1 MDAAANPIGS
11 PRAAAPGLLL
21 SCHPVPTA
29 GVTLVSALL
38 AAGVGLPAAQV
49 ALLTGAVLTGQLSI
63 GWSNDCIDADRD
75 AATAR
80 PDKPAAT
87 GRVPRN
93 LVAGAAGVALV
104 ATVALSFTLG
114 LPAALALLTLVASGW
129 IYNLGLKGTVLS
141 GLAYL
146 VGFGALPLAPSL
158 ALPGHPLPPWW
169 VPAAGALLGLGAH
182 VANVLPDLRADAAT
196 GVRGLPQRLGA
207 RISTILMAA
216 ALAGAAVV
224 LGLGPDRSVLLG
236 VGASLVGLGGAAAV
250 AILALRSPGSPA
262 AFRVTILLALVDV
275 GLVLA
280 LV

>member
-1 MDAAANPIGS
+1 MADPIGS
-11 PRAAAPGLLL
+11 PRAAVRGLLL
-21 SCHPVPTA
+21 ACHPVPTA

-38 AAGVGLPAAQV
+38 AVGVGLPAGQV

-75 AATAR
+75 ATTGR

-87 GRVPRN
+87 GGVPRR

-104 ATVALSFTLG
+104 ATVGLSFTLG
-114 LPAALALLTLVASGW
+114 LPAAMALLTLVASGW
-129 IYNLGLKGTVLS
+129 VYNLGLKGTVFS
-141 GLAYL
+141 GLAYV

-169 VPAAGALLGLGAH
+169 VPVTGALLGLGAH

-196 GVRGLPQRLGA
+196 GVRGLPHRLGA
-207 RISTILMAA
+207 GLSTVLMAA
-216 ALAGAAVV
+216 ALAGAAIV
-224 LGLGPDRSVLLG
+224 LGLGPDRSVLLA
-236 VGASLVGLGGAAAV
+236 VGASLVGLSGAAAV
-250 AILALRSPGSPA
+250 AILAFRAPGSPV
-262 AFRVTILLALVDV
+262 AFRVTILIAVLDV